1 MVCKNVS
8 LRVGERERE
17 EEQERSR
24 MRGIAGDPDESSH
37 PAPAREVIIMV
48 VERSVEEERAERR
61 EIEVI

>member
-1 MVCKNVS
+1 
-8 LRVGERERE
+8 
-17 EEQERSR
+17 